1 MRVLKPKSEEEVR
14 EALLEAKEVLDSGG
28 VVVIPTE
35 TVYGV
40 AAKLEFAEKIY
51 EVKKRPTNKPLPV
64 QTAPDAYEEVGVFDE
79 VAKALAKAF
88 WPGPL
93 TIVVKARDNV
103 PEVVTA
109 GTGKVGVR
117 VPDHPFALKLLELT
131 GPLAVSSANVSGGK
145 SPTRVEEVTVKAD
158 LVVDMGPTA
167 GLPSTVVEVSGKKIK
182 VLRRGPVSEEEIL
195 SVVRNLL

>member
-1 MRVLKPKSEEEVR
+1 MRVLKPKSEEEVY
-14 EALLEAKEVLDSGG
+14 EALLEAKEVLEAGG

-51 EVKKRPTNKPLPV
+51 QVKKRPRNKPLPV
-64 QTAPDAYEEVGVFDE
+64 QTPPNAYEDVGVFNE
-79 VAKALAKAF
+79 VAKALAEAF

-93 TIVVKARDNV
+93 TIVVKARNNV
-103 PEVVTA
+103 PEAVTA

-117 VPDHPFALKLLELT
+117 VPNHPFALRLLELV

-145 SPTRVEEVTVKAD
+145 SPTRADEVTVKAD
-158 LVVDMGPTA
+158 LIIDMGPTA
-167 GLPSTVVEVSGKKIK
+167 GLPSTVVEVSGKEVK
-182 VLRRGPVSEEEIL
+182 VLRKGPVSEEEIL
-195 SVVRNLL
+195 SVIRKLL